1 MQEADLRAV
10 HVVPPHGRFDNFES
24 AWERYGLN
32 PHWVSE
38 NGKPVIIR
46 ITTLKILPAYSRPAG
61 WWTPIKERSSAREP
75 MATAASALF
84 TAEVSLSIS
93 LIGDERWSAP

>member
-1 MQEADLRAV
+1 MPSTLFHRTGASTTLNR
-10 HVVPPHGRFDNFES
+10 HGS
-24 AWERYGLN
+24 GTGLN